1 LVKSTVD
8 VNLSIKSINDRY
20 EMASGF
26 VIRKNQYYD
35 SVFLMGVNQIL
46 SKAPGVEQSVVLIGT
61 EANKRLLA
69 DIGFVSPEIDA
80 ADPNDLIVAVIA
92 ESAAVVEDVINGFDE
107 TLKTMVA
114 RSPASNFRTLDAG
127 ISHRPDANL
136 AVFSIPGEYVADEA
150 RKALEA
156 GLNVFI
162 FSSNVPLDEELEL
175 KQLGKASGLLVMG
188 PDCGTSIIRGLGIG
202 FSNAVRR
209 GTIGVVGPS
218 GTGLQEFTSQV
229 HNAGGGISHAIGTGG
244 NDLSDKI
251 GGLTTLA
258 AMQALEADPQTEVI
272 AIIAKPPGAKTLAS
286 LVGQAK
292 RFTKPLIGCFLGSG
306 KESAG
311 KYEPIQWAYSIDDAV
326 ELALRTAQIAPE
338 EAAELEA
345 DWEKELED
353 AARAGW
359 SAEQKYLRGVFAG
372 GTFCYQAQQ
381 ILWDAG
387 IPIYSNGPIQP
398 NYKLDHPDNSREHT
412 MVDMGDEHYTL
423 GKPHP
428 MIDGTERAKRIV
440 AEAEDPS
447 VAILLLDFILGY
459 NASNDPVGEL
469 LDALQQAKAV
479 RSKAGG
485 ELTIVASICGTREDR
500 QDIDL
505 QTKMLKECGAFVF
518 HSNARAADFCQR
530 LLDRS

>member
-1 LVKSTVD
+1 
-8 VNLSIKSINDRY
+8 
-20 EMASGF
+20 MASGF

-35 SVFLMGVNQIL
+35 SVFLMGINKIL
-46 SKAPGVEQSVVLIGT
+46 SEAPGVEQTAVLIGT

-69 DIGFVSPEIDA
+69 DIGVADPEIDA
-80 ADPNDLIVAVIA
+80 ASPNDLIVAVIA
-92 ESAAVVEDVINGFDE
+92 ESEAVVEDVINGFDE
-107 TLKTMVA
+107 TLKAMVA
-114 RSPASNFRTLDAG
+114 RSPVSNIRTLEAG
-127 ISHRPDANL
+127 ISHRPEANL
-136 AVFSIPGEYVADEA
+136 AVFSIPGEYVTDEA

-175 KQLGKASGLLVMG
+175 KQIGKSNSLLVMG
-188 PDCGTSIIRGLGIG
+188 PDCGTSIIGGLGIG
-202 FSNAVRR
+202 FANAVRR
-209 GTIGVVGPS
+209 GPIGVVGPS

-229 HNAGGGISHAIGTGG
+229 HNAGGGISHAIGTGS

-272 AIIAKPPGAKTLAS
+272 AIIAKPPGAKTLAT

-311 KYEPIQWAYSIDDAV
+311 NYEPILWAYTIDDAV
-326 ELALRTAQIAPE
+326 ELALGAAQVVPM
-338 EAAELEA
+338 EAAELETGG
-345 DWEKELED
+345 ERELIE
-353 AARAGW
+353 AARVGW

-387 IPIYSNGPIQP
+387 IHIYSNSPIDSDF
-398 NYKLDHPDNSREHT
+398 KLENPDNSHEHT
-412 MVDMGDEHYTL
+412 IVDMGDEHYTL

-428 MIDGTERAKRIV
+428 MIDGTERVKRIL

-447 VAILLLDFILGY
+447 MAILLLDFIFGY
-459 NASNDPVGEL
+459 NTSNDPVGEL
-469 LDALQQAKAV
+469 MEALQQAKAIK
-479 RSKAGG
+479 SKDGG
-485 ELTIVASICGTREDR
+485 ELTIVASVCGTRDDH

-505 QTKMLKECGAFVF
+505 QIKMLKECGAVVF
-518 HSNARAADFCQR
+518 PSNARAAAFCRR

>member
-1 LVKSTVD
+1 
-8 VNLSIKSINDRY
+8 
-20 EMASGF
+20 MASGF

-35 SVFLMGVNQIL
+35 SVFLMGINKIL
-46 SKAPGVEQSVVLIGT
+46 SEAPGVEQTTVLIGT

-69 DIGFVSPEIDA
+69 DIGVADPEIDA

-92 ESAAVVEDVINGFDE
+92 ESTAVVEDVINGFDE
-107 TLKTMVA
+107 TLKAMVA
-114 RSPASNFRTLDAG
+114 RSPVSNIRTLEAG

-150 RKALEA
+150 RKALES

-162 FSSNVPLDEELEL
+162 FSSNVPLEEELEL
-175 KQLGKASGLLVMG
+175 KQIGKANSLLVMG

-202 FSNAVRR
+202 FTNAVRR
-209 GTIGVVGPS
+209 GTIGVLGPS

-229 HNAGGGISHAIGTGG
+229 HNSGGGISHAIGTGG
-244 NDLSDKI
+244 NDLSDRI

-258 AMQALEADPQTEVI
+258 AMQVLEADPQTEVI

-292 RFTKPLIGCFLGSG
+292 RFTKPLIGCFLGTG
-306 KESAG
+306 KESAR
-311 KYEPIQWAYSIDDAV
+311 KYEPIQWSYTIDDAV
-326 ELALRTAQIAPE
+326 ELALRAVHVVPK

-345 DWEKELED
+345 GWGRKLVE

-359 SAEQKYLRGVFAG
+359 STEQKYLRGVFAG

-381 ILWDAG
+381 ILRDAG
-387 IPIYSNGPIQP
+387 IPIYSNSPIEFDF
-398 NYKLDHPDNSREHT
+398 KLEDPDISCAHT
-412 MVDMGDEHYTL
+412 MVDMGDEHYTS

-447 VAILLLDFILGY
+447 VAILLLDFIFGH

-469 LDALQQAKAV
+469 MEALQQAKAV
-479 RSKAGG
+479 RTEAGG
-485 ELTIVASICGTREDR
+485 ELTIVASVCGTREDL

-505 QTKMLKECGAFVF
+505 QIKMLKECGAFVF
-518 HSNARAADFCQR
+518 HSNARAAAFCRR

>member
-1 LVKSTVD
+1 M
-8 VNLSIKSINDRY
+8 N
-20 EMASGF
+20 SGF

-35 SVFLMGVNQIL
+35 SVFLMGINKIL
-46 SKAPGVEQSVVLIGT
+46 SEAPGVEQTAVLIGT

-69 DIGFVSPEIDA
+69 DLGVVDPEIDA

-92 ESAAVVEDVINGFDE
+92 ESATVVEDVINGFDK

-114 RSPASNFRTLDAG
+114 RSTVSNIRTLEAG
-127 ISHRPDANL
+127 ISQRPEANL
-136 AVFSIPGEYVADEA
+136 AVFSIPGEYVTDEA

-162 FSSNVPLDEELEL
+162 FSSNVPLNEELEL
-175 KQLGKASGLLVMG
+175 KQLGKASSLLVMG

-209 GTIGVVGPS
+209 GSIGVVGPS

-244 NDLSDKI
+244 NDLSDRI
-251 GGLTTLA
+251 GGLTILA

-272 AIIAKPPGAKTLAS
+272 AIIAKPPGAKTLTS

-292 RFTKPLIGCFLGSG
+292 RFKKPLIGCFLGSG
-306 KESAG
+306 KDSAE
-311 KYEPIQWAYSIDDAV
+311 KYKPFQWAYTIDDAA
-326 ELALRTAQIAPE
+326 EMALKAAQIVPK
-338 EAAELEA
+338 EAAEVEVGRESEIVEA
-345 DWEKELED
+345 V
-353 AARAGW
+353 RAGW
-359 SAEQKYLRGVFAG
+359 SPEQKYLRGVFAG

-381 ILWDAG
+381 ILRDEG
-387 IPIYSNGPIQP
+387 LPIYSNSPIESDF
-398 NYKLDHPDNSREHT
+398 KLEDPDISRAHT
-412 MVDMGDEHYTL
+412 IVDMGDEHYTL

-428 MIDGTERAKRIV
+428 MIDGTERVKRIL

-447 VAILLLDFILGY
+447 VAILLLDFIFGY

-469 LDALQQAKAV
+469 MEALQQAKAIQ
-479 RSKAGG
+479 SKAGG
-485 ELTIVASICGTREDR
+485 ELTIVASVCGTRDDH

-505 QTKMLKECGAFVF
+505 QIKMLKECGAFVF
-518 HSNARAADFCQR
+518 HSNARAAAFCRR

>member
-1 LVKSTVD
+1 
-8 VNLSIKSINDRY
+8 
-20 EMASGF
+20 MASGF
-26 VIRKNQYYD
+26 VIRSNQYYD
-35 SVFLMGVNQIL
+35 SVFLMGINKIL
-46 SKAPGVEQSVVLIGT
+46 SEGTGVEQTAALMGT

-69 DIGFVSPEIDA
+69 DIGIASPEIEA
-80 ADPNDLIVAVIA
+80 AQPGDMIVAVIA
-92 ESAAVVEDVINGFDE
+92 ESAAVVDDVLSGLDE
-107 TLKTMVA
+107 TLKAMVA

-150 RKALEA
+150 RKALES

-162 FSSNVPLDEELEL
+162 FSSNVPLEEEFEL
-175 KQLGKASGLLVMG
+175 KKFGKDSGLLVMG

-218 GTGLQEFTSQV
+218 GTGLQEFTSRV
-229 HNAGGGISHAIGTGG
+229 HNAGGGISHAIGTGS
-244 NDLSDKI
+244 NDLSDRI

-286 LVGQAK
+286 LVDQAK

-306 KESAG
+306 QESAG
-311 KYEPIQWAYSIDDAV
+311 LYKPIQWAYTIDDAA
-326 ELALRTAQIAPE
+326 EFALRAAQIVPE
-338 EAAELEA
+338 ELSRLETGEEGELVN
-345 DWEKELED
+345 

-381 ILWDAG
+381 ILRDAG
-387 IPIYSNGPIQP
+387 IDIYSNNPIDP
-398 NYKLDHPDNSREHT
+398 DYKLENPDLSCAHT

-428 MIDGTERAKRIV
+428 MIDGTERVKRII

-447 VAILLLDFILGY
+447 VAILLLDFIFGY

-469 LDALQQAKAV
+469 MEALQQAKAV
-479 RSKAGG
+479 RSKTEG
-485 ELTIVASICGTREDR
+485 ELTIVASVCGTRDDH

-505 QTKMLKECGAFVF
+505 QTKMLKECGAVVF
-518 HSNARAADFCQR
+518 HSNARSAAFCRR